1 MLDMKAQKLWKSW
14 IFKVRWLTDKNFGYG
29 GIFQKFCMFEY
40 QNSEKKSDIFNSFL
54 IILSNKP
61 NII

>member
-1 MLDMKAQKLWKSW
+1 MIDMKAQKLWKSW

-29 GIFQKFCMFEY
+29 VYSKNFVCLSTKAL
-40 QNSEKKSDIFNSFL
+40 KKKNSDILNSFL

-61 NII
+61 NI